1 MSGPDR
7 IGAQRELRVLREG
20 TGMLRGWVG
29 LACVLAASALAVGC
43 DDGDPTPVDGGGV
56 DAFMGCTPLQELT
69 LADAGPP
76 PASPTCTAPDGGTP
90 GMGSC
95 CFQDS
100 QADATAA
107 PELRLRFLDILAPQG
122 SPLMSTLLLG
132 VLNDALALNTF
143 AWLIRVEGADADGP
157 VNVVTG
163 FGLTN
168 PDGTYSFPDGTSADP
183 LDLPAY
189 APAMIPGTI
198 TGEYVTT
205 ERHSGSLTV
214 PVLNTEGTAVQLEL
228 VLRNIQVINSAFN
241 SDRSCVGFAI
251 ARGRFE
257 TGAILDGF
265 IEVESARTG
274 MVVSGP
280 VMTTVCA
287 AIAGDLTN
295 ADYCDAD
302 QSEWET
308 PPDSYCDATGCT
320 ANTSCE
326 EDVCDREGDTA
337 GGLPACNA
345 WRLVAEFAAQGVEI
359 TD

>member
-1 MSGPDR
+1 MS
-7 IGAQRELRVLREG
+7 
-20 TGMLRGWVG
+20 RGWIG
-29 LACVLAASALAVGC
+29 LACAIVVGSLAVGC
-43 DDGDPTPVDGGGV
+43 DDGGDPDPADAGV
-56 DAFMGCTPLQELT
+56 DAFMGCTPLGELA

-76 PASPTCTAPDGGTP
+76 PASPTCTAPDGGTV
-90 GMGSC
+90 GMGAC

-107 PELRLRFLDILAPQG
+107 PELRLRFLDVLAPQG

-132 VLNDALALNTF
+132 VLNDALAMNTF
-143 AWLIRVEGADADGP
+143 AWLIRVEGADADGD

-168 PDGTYSFPDGTSADP
+168 ADGTYSFPDGTSADP
-183 LDLPAY
+183 LDLPEY

-198 TGEYVTT
+198 TGEYVRT

-214 PVLNTEGTAVQLEL
+214 PVLNTEGTDVQLEL
-228 VLRNIQVINSAFN
+228 VLRNIQVIDSVFN
-241 SDRSCVGFAI
+241 SDRSCVGFA
-251 ARGRFE
+251 ASRGRFE

-287 AIAGDLTN
+287 AIAGDLTD
-295 ADYCDAD
+295 AMYCEQP
-302 QSEWET
+302 QSAWET
-308 PPDSYCDATGCT
+308 PPDSFCDASGCT
-320 ANTSCE
+320 ANISCE
-326 EDVCDREGDTA
+326 EDVCDREGESTT
-337 GGLPACNA
+337 LPACNA
-345 WRLVAEFAAQGVEI
+345 WRLVAEFAAQGVDI